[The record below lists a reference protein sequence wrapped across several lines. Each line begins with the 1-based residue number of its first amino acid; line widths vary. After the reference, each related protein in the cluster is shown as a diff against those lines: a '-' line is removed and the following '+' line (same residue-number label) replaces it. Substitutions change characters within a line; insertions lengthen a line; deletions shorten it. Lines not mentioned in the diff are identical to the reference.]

1 MRYSFASTCKTT
13 RLWCALA
20 LSLLPTSGILPQQPS
35 VKAQGEDS
43 KARVTVKVILV
54 ADDLSLRPVPKK
66 VFTLCRQPASSDTM
80 TVTTSFQGEATLAID
95 AGSYM
100 IESNTP
106 VDFEGRRYSWSVRFD
121 ASSEGATNI
130 ELSNDNATVTLR
142 EDPAPRAAVIT
153 DEGRLYQKVK
163 ASVFKIES
171 ESGYGSGFLVDA
183 GGLVLTN
190 YHVIKGS
197 SYLAIKTNPS
207 EKYLAQMVEFDDIL
221 DIAVLR
227 VHPDAVKGLVV
238 LKLADDSIE
247 RPPVSEGERVVAIG
261 SPLMTETIMTS
272 GIVSKVEQ
280 GAILSDV
287 SSNPGNS
294 GGPLFDATG
303 NVVGI
308 NTFDVLPEKG
318 PGVSGTVRIY
328 LARDI
333 LARARGRLGEP
344 PPPFARLPVESSY
357 RFPAATLREM
367 ASSAD
372 KKTQDY
378 NLKIGLF
385 DIQIATP
392 ALISY
397 LEVSAQAEA
406 KQAHL
411 KRTNGQEVEPGPDFY
426 EWQRYSGDY
435 RAVVTIWAMPEVQ
448 RTRGSGFLTA
458 LFGAR
463 ANRKYRFKTDFKK
476 MELLRDGV
484 VVEPIHPGR
493 MPDLGHNRS
502 GNGTIE
508 DFSYYGGYEY
518 PPEAFKAG
526 ARLELRIW
534 DEKNLDYAHETIS
547 AERQRLIWNDF
558 LPYFQALERTVS
570 AEAPQP

>member
-1 MRYSFASTCKTT
+1 
-13 RLWCALA
+13 
-20 LSLLPTSGILPQQPS
+20 
-35 VKAQGEDS
+35 
-43 KARVTVKVILV
+43 
-54 ADDLSLRPVPKK
+54 
-66 VFTLCRQPASSDTM
+66 M
-80 TVTTSFQGEATLAID
+80 TVTTSFQGEAILAIES
-95 AGSYM
+95 GSYM
-100 IESNTP
+100 IESDAP
-106 VDFEGRRYSWSVRFD
+106 VDFEGKRYSWAVRFD
-121 ASSEGATNI
+121 ASSAGATNL
-130 ELSNDNATVTLR
+130 ELSNDNATVSLR

-171 ESGYGSGFLVDA
+171 QSGYGTGFLVDA

-197 SYLAIKTNPS
+197 SHLAVKTNPS

-221 DIAVLR
+221 DIAVIR
-227 VHPDAVKGLVV
+227 VHPDAVKNLMV

-261 SPLMTETIMTS
+261 NPLMTETIMTS

-303 NVVGI
+303 NVIGI
-308 NTFDVLPEKG
+308 NTFDVLPERG

-328 LARDI
+328 LAKDI
-333 LARARGRLGEP
+333 IARARGRLGESP
-344 PPPFARLPVESSY
+344 PSFARLPVESSY
-357 RFPAATLREM
+357 RFPPATLREM

-372 KKTQDY
+372 KRTGDY
-378 NLKIGLF
+378 NLKIGQF
-385 DIQIATP
+385 DVQIATP
-392 ALISY
+392 ALISF
-397 LEVSAQAEA
+397 LEVSAGAEA
-406 KQAHL
+406 KRAHL
-411 KRTNGQEVEPGPDFY
+411 KRTIGQEVELSADFY

-435 RAVVTIWAMPEVQ
+435 RAVVTIWAMPEIQ
-448 RTRGSGFLTA
+448 RTGGSGFLTA
-458 LFGAR
+458 IFGSRAR
-463 ANRKYRFKTDFKK
+463 QKYRFKTGFKR

-493 MPDLGHNRS
+493 MLDLGRYRS
-502 GNGTIE
+502 KNGSME
-508 DFSYYGGYEY
+508 DFSHYGGYEY

-534 DEKNLDYAHETIS
+534 DEKRLDYAHETIS

-570 AEAPQP
+570 AEAPRP